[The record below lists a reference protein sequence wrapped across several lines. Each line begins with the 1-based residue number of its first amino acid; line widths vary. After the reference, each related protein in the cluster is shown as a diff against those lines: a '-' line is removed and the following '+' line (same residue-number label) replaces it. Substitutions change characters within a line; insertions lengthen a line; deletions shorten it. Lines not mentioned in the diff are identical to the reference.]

1 MKLKLQF
8 PKPRLAYKKSK
19 AVVVD
24 LYTFHTPEQNNI
36 RNFQNNTKGSFGK
49 LGVFLL
55 FKVQEKER
63 RERERERENTEEN
76 REEV

>member
-36 RNFQNNTKGSFGK
+36 RNFQNNTKGSFGIS
-49 LGVFLL
+49 VFLL

-63 RERERERENTEEN
+63 ERERERK
-76 REEV
+76 RE